1 MDFRLH
7 CGIRGIGCRR
17 PRIHPDLDPRR
28 LNSGCLDRFNIVLL
42 QMSGRLFLDRK
53 VLSWALYDWANSAF
67 ATTVVAG
74 FFPVLYSHMTRDLT
88 TQDAQIWLNVT
99 IAAGSIVVG
108 ISSPI
113 LGAIAD
119 SGNQRKTFLAGFTL
133 LGILMCLGLGWAA
146 SGLWWMA
153 LILYGIGLI
162 GFNGAITFY
171 NSLLVLISS
180 IDQVDLV
187 SGFGY
192 ALGYIGG
199 GLLFLINVL
208 MVTNPAWFGFES
220 TSAAL
225 AVSFVSVG
233 IWWFIFSLPL
243 FLFIREPGAARTR
256 SIGSTVG
263 EGWHRFKSTIRE
275 VRMLRTA
282 SFFLIGYWLYI
293 DGVAT
298 IFKMAVFFADRI
310 LGLPSDSLIKALLL
324 TQFVAFPAALVFGWL
339 GKKMGPKFGISICI
353 AVYVIVITYAWQW
366 LRSALDFYFLAVGIG
381 LVQGGIQGL
390 SRSLFARL
398 IPASKTAE
406 FFGFFNLV
414 GRFSSILGPL
424 MMILVPILIVG
435 ADERDSILALLVL
448 FAGGAYFLWK
458 VDIASGV
465 DEARRLDDSIALS
478 KP

>member
-1 MDFRLH
+1 MA
-7 CGIRGIGCRR
+7 
-17 PRIHPDLDPRR
+17 
-28 LNSGCLDRFNIVLL
+28 S
-42 QMSGRLFLDRK
+42 SLFFDRK

-74 FFPVLYSHMTRDLT
+74 FFPVLYSHMTRDMT
-88 TQDAQIWLNVT
+88 AQDAQIWLNIT
-99 IAAGSIVVG
+99 IATGSIVVG
-108 ISSPI
+108 VSSPI

-133 LGILMCLGLGWAA
+133 IGIIMCLGLGWAA
-146 SGLWWMA
+146 SGFWWMA
-153 LILYGIGLI
+153 LILFGIGLI
-162 GFNGAITFY
+162 GFNGAATFY

-180 IDQVDLV
+180 IDQVDMV
-187 SGFGY
+187 SGYGY

-208 MVTNPAWFGFES
+208 MVTNPSWFGFET
-220 TSAAL
+220 TSVAL
-225 AVSFVSVG
+225 AASFASVG
-233 IWWFIFSLPL
+233 IWWLIFSLPL
-243 FLFIREPGAARTR
+243 FLFIKEPRTER
-256 SIGSTVG
+256 DRNIGSAIG
-263 EGWHRFKSTIRE
+263 EGWHRFKSTLRE
-275 VRMLRTA
+275 IRMLRTVF
-282 SFFLIGYWLYI
+282 FFLIGYWLYI

-324 TQFVAFPAALVFGWL
+324 TQFVSFPAALFFGWL
-339 GKKMGPKFGISICI
+339 GKKIGPKSGIFICI
-353 AVYVIVITYAWQW
+353 AVYVTVITYAWQW

-390 SRSLFARL
+390 SRSLFAR
-398 IPASKTAE
+398 IVPKSRIAE

-424 MMILVPILIVG
+424 MMIMVPILITG
-435 ADERDSILALLVL
+435 ADERDSILVLLIL
-448 FAGGAYFLWK
+448 FAGGAFFLSR
-458 VDIASGV
+458 VDINSGV
-465 DEARRLDDSIALS
+465 DEARRLDDSIGLS